1 MKKRF
6 TRQQIQ
12 AAIAIDLGLLLGK
25 RPSIQGITIDEETS
39 TELSHGSLSLLPGEA
54 HPALELAIA
63 PASHRIDQAAPIFV
77 ADRVLVF
84 EGEVVGGGDG
94 VGNGDHGAGL
104 GGAAPSLA
112 RGGGD
117 RPTSPA
123 QSWVVTMNI

>member
-1 MKKRF
+1 
-6 TRQQIQ
+6 
-12 AAIAIDLGLLLGK
+12 
-25 RPSIQGITIDEETS
+25 
-39 TELSHGSLSLLPGEA
+39 
-54 HPALELAIA
+54 
-63 PASHRIDQAAPIFV
+63 V

-117 RPTSPA
+117 RRHPDPRSPRRYDNRRSHTSPKKA
-123 QSWVVTMNI
+123 RSNLRS